1 VYGSI
6 LVKLRKQRV
15 WKWRFNMV
23 FLGGYFFC
31 HPLWKDPLIVRGV
44 CYFHIN
50 GSFSILFLCFFRL
63 FTGNK
68 RLARMGSDFDFFLT
82 PWIQCSP
89 CFFFLPPHFFSNFL
103 HTCCPVVFHICAMP
117 YFLVILL
124 LLLLSSSSLV
134 DCFSGEEKG
143 EVFDKMPKVLEAHQ
157 WLSLSLP
164 LIMVYYTPAFL

>member
-68 RLARMGSDFDFFLT
+68 RLARMGSDFDFFFDSMDTVFTL
-82 PWIQCSP
+82 
-89 CFFFLPPHFFSNFL
+89 FFFLASALFFLTF
-103 HTCCPVVFHICAMP
+103 F
-117 YFLVILL
+117 ILA
-124 LLLLSSSSLV
+124 V
-134 DCFSGEEKG
+134 
-143 EVFDKMPKVLEAHQ
+143 P
-157 WLSLSLP
+157 
-164 LIMVYYTPAFL
+164 